1 MGNHHLQIK
10 AIRLSKLG
18 SRLKVETLRIGEH
31 IEKGRIE
38 LGVIVQKL
46 SVFVF
51 PL

>member
-18 SRLKVETLRIGEH
+18 RSLKLETLRIGEH